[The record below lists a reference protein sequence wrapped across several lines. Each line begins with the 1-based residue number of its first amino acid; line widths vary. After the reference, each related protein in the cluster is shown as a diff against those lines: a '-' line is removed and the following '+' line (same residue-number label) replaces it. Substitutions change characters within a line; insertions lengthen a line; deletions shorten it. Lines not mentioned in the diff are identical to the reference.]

1 MLGAG
6 VSSMELKP
14 FARNWTINRWD
25 GRCVSAPP
33 VGLWAPTVP
42 FGNQWPPC
50 TGWCPG
56 SSLIHWWGRGGLGF
70 VCPLESG
77 GCWFSTQPAAHAA
90 STDGCRNASPWNAQ
104 IPQSEVGREGL
115 TRSKVFNNNVSCG
128 LTSVSEMT
136 SVWQFHK
143 PLMGPWWLW
152 GQNWGRYGYSQSV
165 QLCCWK
171 PLLAH
176 PWLPAADAL
185 LHCEGIQKR
194 PPSEGTEKKKTVNRA
209 QVWSK
214 KRT

>member
-1 MLGAG
+1 MLLYKNDKLHFLTFLERLVNCMQGAG

-33 VGLWAPTVP
+33 VCLWAPTVP

-70 VCPLESG
+70 ACPLESG
-77 GCWFSTQPAAHAA
+77 GCWFSAQPAAHAA

-104 IPQSEVGREGL
+104 TPQSEVGREGL

-128 LTSVSEMT
+128 LTSVSEIQVCDSFT
-136 SVWQFHK
+136 N
-143 PLMGPWWLW
+143 LWWVHDDC
-152 GQNWGRYGYSQSV
+152 GDKIEEDMVTVSPYSCVVES
-165 QLCCWK
+165 
-171 PLLAH
+171 H
-176 PWLPAADAL
+176 F
-185 LHCEGIQKR
+185 
-194 PPSEGTEKKKTVNRA
+194 
-209 QVWSK
+209 
-214 KRT
+214 